1 MRVRD
6 VMSAKVRTVTPDET
20 VGDAREIFRRYDI
33 DQLVV
38 VQHGAIIG
46 IVADAHLHD
55 VPDDARITDHMVRHV
70 TTIAPDDTLRKAAG
84 MMAGHAIGSLPVVE
98 NGKLIG
104 ILTTA
109 DLLTLL
115 SKGSMHP
122 APNGKRQILTRR
134 VIRKRPAA
142 F

>member
-1 MRVRD
+1 MRDSR
-6 VMSAKVRTVTPDET
+6 
-20 VGDAREIFRRYDI
+20 
-33 DQLVV
+33 
-38 VQHGAIIG
+38 
-46 IVADAHLHD
+46 
-55 VPDDARITDHMVRHV
+55 DARITDHMVRHV
-70 TTIAPDDTLRKAAG
+70 TTIAPDATLRKAAG

-115 SKGSMHP
+115 SKGSTHP
-122 APNGKRQILTRR
+122 AMNRKRQILTRR
-134 VIRKRPAA
+134 GMRKRPAV